1 MTYSSS
7 KSAKSDFQSEISVS
21 IIIRSKNNSLEAH
34 FLRTSIFEILQKLEA
49 SPIFDEMS
57 VIELK
62 KYCDF
67 PLIMIFF

>member
-34 FLRTSIFEILQKLEA
+34 FLRTSIFETLQKLEA
-49 SPIFDEMS
+49 CPIFDELS
-57 VIELK
+57 AIELK
-62 KYCDF
+62 KHSDF
-67 PLIMIFF
+67 L